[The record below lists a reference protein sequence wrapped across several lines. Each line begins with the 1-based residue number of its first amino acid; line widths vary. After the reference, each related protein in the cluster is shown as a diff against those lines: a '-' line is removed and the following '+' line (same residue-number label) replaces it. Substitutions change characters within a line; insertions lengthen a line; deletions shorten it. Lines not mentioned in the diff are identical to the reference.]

1 MNVKKKIQGFF
12 SLTRRANAG
21 FTLVELIVVIAIL
34 AILAGVAIPVYS
46 GYIKKAELAADQAML
61 DELNTAFAAACAMN
75 GVNPTQIDAT
85 ATISS
90 GVADVATGNSEVN
103 ADFDELYTP
112 TGVFKSVTALSYN
125 KTVGM
130 FEIAGDVLS
139 FAFGEGT
146 INMTQEQIDKLL
158 DSTFYGDNMTSEAL
172 LKQIQSVAGVA
183 GGIGQFEAL
192 MDGEDFVNSS
202 LLALGITPGAD
213 HAANVQRLNEEC
225 LRLAQESLPAD
236 ASQNDIRLKAQEISD
251 NALVIY
257 TAQKSAGMT
266 AEEAK
271 NILNNVTTG
280 DIVNNV
286 TQGTVEQQQTGVN
299 QAALVYGMYYAYVNS
314 DACTDETIKGNSNI
328 TVLDVTAALDTN
340 EEFKNYINSD
350 QGEKDMEAYLAAL
363 GVINSGAS
371 DPEAVEKLAK
381 EGFASEDLI
390 ELLTGAMGK

>member
-130 FEIAGDVLS
+130 FEIADATGGVYASLLD
-139 FAFGEGT
+139 T
-146 INMTQEQIDKLL
+146 IKTQYPDLL
-158 DSTFYGDNMTSEAL
+158 VALKDSTFGSTM
-172 LKQIQSVAGVA
+172 GM
-183 GGIGQFEAL
+183 EAL
-192 MDGEDFVNSS
+192 MDQLDKVTVIAAGMTEDEAMQAIFNSTAFQAS
-202 LLALGITPGAD
+202 AMQALGIDGDPSQLLDKLDELTDDMAENQGMTKEEAED
-213 HAANVQRLNEEC
+213 RVYANAAVL
-225 LRLAQESLPAD
+225 
-236 ASQNDIRLKAQEISD
+236 
-251 NALVIY
+251 Y
-257 TAQKSAGMT
+257 TAQKTAGMST
-266 AEEAK
+266 EEAK
-271 NILNNVTTG
+271 QMFEDATRDGILAKMQSG
-280 DIVNNV
+280 D
-286 TQGTVEQQQTGVN
+286 GEGLA
-299 QAALVYGMYYAYVNS
+299 QAALVCGMYTAYSKQPNTTVDSKVNVQNVLNALENDADFNNYLNSEQGQKDLEGYLASLEILNSATQGNNS
-314 DACTDETIKGNSNI
+314 DEVEN
-328 TVLDVTAALDTN
+328 LM
-340 EEFKNYINSD
+340 KN
-350 QGEKDMEAYLAAL
+350 
-363 GVINSGAS
+363 
-371 DPEAVEKLAK
+371 
-381 EGFASEDLI
+381 GFADSDLVAGLSGLI
-390 ELLTGAMGK
+390 GN